1 MVHRK
6 FPLALAALAVAGAA
20 FATPP
25 PRGDGER
32 RAPPHKLLV
41 RAGRIYTGAAADA
54 PAKDGAA
61 KDATAGA
68 QPAAARIAPF
78 YAPGALLLVDGK
90 VAEVGAAI
98 EAPGDAE
105 VLDLGDAV
113 VMPGIVNAS
122 TTLAGTSAWL
132 QNTVWKDEAVAAHFD
147 PADAFD
153 LFADWSGPLLGG
165 VTTVYL
171 GCGPD
176 RLISGQGAVAKL
188 SSRDGKAQLL
198 ARQSQLEVNFGF
210 VSRTPQKVDPP
221 IPPSADHPIVPGERQ
236 LPTTRLG
243 QLMGLREAFARAQK
257 PAEGDLPTLAL
268 AEAIR
273 ARRTIRFAADET
285 SDLLRAVQAAREL
298 GQPAV
303 LCGAAEGALV
313 ADQLAAARYPV
324 IVEIGLQLQSP
335 PADRRID
342 ADTPRLRPETP
353 AELVKRG
360 VKVALATPARR
371 DPADILLAGA
381 VALRGG
387 LTPEQAIAALTRVP
401 AEILGVS
408 TRVGSLQPGRDGD
421 FVVLSGEP
429 FLRSSH
435 VDAVYVE
442 GRLAA
447 SPPADAATAG
457 TGTGTG
463 IGAVHGGTVVIRAGT
478 ILTGLGEAI
487 RGGAVAIK
495 DGRIVGVGSDV
506 AIPSGARVVDA
517 GPDAVVT
524 PGFLDCNSHL
534 EFGEDRSNLSLDFDP
549 TLVVADAGED
559 ARMVARAG
567 VTTALVQPWQAHQSG
582 SRVMAVKTA
591 GMTRAARIVDPLA
604 AVKHYWRGPFDP
616 ITTADR
622 FRGELRRAKE
632 YVDKWNKYLDD
643 LKKWQEEQKKKTP
656 EMIAA
661 EKAKAATDA
670 KKETDKPEVTQEKK
684 VDPITGKWEVSI
696 SGGPLPTPQ
705 TGVMNLKLDNT
716 MVRGTLGA
724 LFGNEEQPTPLSG
737 RFTDKHL
744 HLDVEIDIQVG
755 KPAIEADLDA
765 DDHLTGK
772 LVIGTAF
779 SLDFSAKRT
788 EKTFTEIT
796 SVAKAKKKKGAD
808 GRPLPPDVVPELEP
822 YRAVFA
828 GKAPLLLECDAA
840 ISLRH
845 ALRIF
850 SEFKLEVV
858 VMGGEELTRLPL
870 EEWRPIVKGV
880 VLPEAIEVTRG
891 RTTVVPGAELS
902 ALGVP
907 VGFQSNGGNAAR
919 GLALNAAYAV
929 RRGMDPRAALRA
941 LTSDP
946 AKFFHIDDQVGAL
959 EAGRQGDVL
968 VFSGDPFELSTRLL
982 RVFVSGDELKLET
995 KP

>member
-20 FATPP
+20 FATPQP
-25 PRGDGER
+25 AGDGER
-32 RAPPHKLLV
+32 RSPPRKLLV
-41 RAGRIYTGAAADA
+41 RAGRVYTGAA
-54 PAKDGAA
+54 DGALN
-61 KDATAGA
+61 GGSVGGP
-68 QPAAARIAPF
+68 PASARIAPS
-78 YAPGALLLVDGK
+78 YAPGALLIVDGK
-90 VAEVGAAI
+90 VVEVGATI
-98 EAPGDAE
+98 EQPGDAE
-105 VLDLGDAV
+105 LLDLGDAV

-198 ARQSQLEVNFGF
+198 ARQSQLEVNFGL

-221 IPPSADHPIVPGERQ
+221 LPPSADHPIVPGERQ

-257 PAEGDLPTLAL
+257 PAEGDLPTRAL

-324 IVEIGLQLQSP
+324 IVEIGLQLQTP
-335 PADRRID
+335 PADRRMD

-387 LTPEQAIAALTRVP
+387 LTAEQAIAALTRVP

-408 TRVGSLQPGRDGD
+408 TRVGSLLPGRDGD

-447 SPPADAATAG
+447 SPPSDAAAMATG
-457 TGTGTG
+457 TGTGT
-463 IGAVHGGTVVIRAGT
+463 ATVRGGSVVIRAGT
-478 ILTGLGEAI
+478 ILTGLGEPI
-487 RGGAVAIK
+487 RGGAIAIK

-506 AIPSGARVVDA
+506 AIPSGARVIDA

-591 GMTRAARIVDPLA
+591 GATRAARIVDPLA

-661 EKAKAATDA
+661 ERAKAAADA
-670 KKETDKPEVTQEKK
+670 KKESEKPEVTQEKK

-705 TGVMNLKLDNT
+705 TGVMHLKLENS

-724 LFGNEEQPTPLSG
+724 LFGNEEQPTPVSG

-744 HLDVEIDIQVG
+744 HLDIEIDIQVG
-755 KPAIEADLDA
+755 KPIIEADLDA

-772 LVIGTAF
+772 LQIGAAF

-788 EKTFTEIT
+788 EKSFTEVV
-796 SVAKAKKKKGAD
+796 SVSKAKKKKGAD

-822 YRAVFA
+822 YRAVFG

-858 VMGGEELTRLPL
+858 VMGGDELTRLPL
-870 EEWRPIVKGV
+870 DEWRPIVKGV
-880 VLPEAIEVTRG
+880 VLPEAIEVARG
-891 RTTVVPGAELS
+891 RATVVPGAEFS

-919 GLALNAAYAV
+919 GLALNTAYAMQHS
-929 RRGMDPRAALRA
+929 MDPHAALRA

-959 EAGRQGDVL
+959 ETGRQGDVL

-982 RVFVSGDELKLET
+982 RVFVAGEEQKLET

>member
-6 FPLALAALAVAGAA
+6 IPFALAALAAASVA
-20 FATPP
+20 FAASRPA
-25 PRGDGER
+25 GDDER
-32 RAPPHKLLV
+32 RAPPRKLLV
-41 RAGRIYTGAAADA
+41 RAGRIYTGAAE
-54 PAKDGAA
+54 GAA
-61 KDATAGA
+61 GKVT
-68 QPAAARIAPF
+68 PVLS
-78 YAPGALLLVDGK
+78 PGAMLLVDGK
-90 VAEVGAAI
+90 VTEIASSLEL
-98 EAPGDAE
+98 PPDAE
-105 VLDLGDAV
+105 LLDLGDEV
-113 VMPGIVNAS
+113 VMPGIVDAS

-132 QNTVWKDEAVAAHFD
+132 LNAVWKDEAVAAHFD
-147 PADAFD
+147 PADSFD
-153 LFADWSGPLLGG
+153 LFSDWSAPLLGG

-171 GCGPD
+171 GCGTD

-198 ARQSQLEVNFGF
+198 ARRTHLEINFGMA
-210 VSRTPQKVDPP
+210 SRTPLKVDPP
-221 IPPSADHPIVPGERQ
+221 IPPSADHPIKPGERQ

-243 QLMGLREAFARAQK
+243 QMMGLREAFARAQK
-257 PAEGDLPTLAL
+257 PAEGDLPMAAL
-268 AEAIR
+268 GEAIK
-273 ARRTIRFAADET
+273 AHRTLRLAADEA

-303 LCGAAEGALV
+303 ICGAAEGALV

-335 PADRRID
+335 PLDRKID

-387 LTPEQAIAALTRVP
+387 LTVEQAVAALTRVP

-408 TRVGSLQPGRDGD
+408 DRVGALLPGRDGD
-421 FVVLSGEP
+421 FVVLSGDP
-429 FLRSSH
+429 FLRSSR
-435 VDAVYVE
+435 VDSVYVE
-442 GRLAA
+442 GRVAARPSDVAA
-447 SPPADAATAG
+447 SSASAAVAAAAATK
-457 TGTGTG
+457 
-463 IGAVHGGTVVIRAGT
+463 HGGSVVIRAGT
-478 ILTGLGEAI
+478 ILTGLGEPI
-487 RGGAVAIK
+487 RGGAIAIR
-495 DGRIVGVGSDV
+495 DGRIVGIGSDV
-506 AIPSGARVVDA
+506 SIPAGAHVVDA
-517 GPDAVVT
+517 GPGSVVT
-524 PGFLDCNSHL
+524 PGFIDCNSHL

-549 TLVVADAGED
+549 TLVVADAGDD
-559 ARMVARAG
+559 ALVVARSG

-591 GMTRAARIVDPLA
+591 GTSRADRIVDPLA

-632 YVDKWNKYLDD
+632 YVDKWTKYSDE
-643 LKKWQEEQKKKTP
+643 LKKWQDEQKKKTP
-656 EMIAA
+656 ETIAA
-661 EKAKAATDA
+661 EKAKAAADA
-670 KKETDKPEVTQEKK
+670 KKESDKPEVTQEKK
-684 VDPITGKWEVSI
+684 VDPITGKWEVSV
-696 SGGPLPTPQ
+696 SGGPLPQPQ
-705 TGVMNLKLDNT
+705 VGVMNLKLDNT
-716 MVRGTLGA
+716 MVKGSLGV
-724 LFGNEEQPTPLSG
+724 LFGNAEEPTPLSG
-737 RFTDKHL
+737 RFADKHL
-744 HLDVEIDIQVG
+744 HLDVEIDIPMG
-755 KPAIEADLDA
+755 KPVIEADLDA

-772 LVIGTAF
+772 LSIGAQF
-779 SLDFSAKRT
+779 SFEFSGKRT
-788 EKTFTEIT
+788 EKTFTEVV
-796 SVAKAKKKKGAD
+796 SVSKAHKKKGAD

-828 GKAPLLLECDAA
+828 GKAPILLECDAA

-845 ALRIF
+845 ALRVF
-850 SEFKLEVV
+850 GEFKLEVV
-858 VMGGEELTRLPL
+858 VMGGDELTRLPL

-880 VLPEAIEVTRG
+880 VLPESIEVQRG
-891 RTTVVPGAELS
+891 RATVVPGAELA

-929 RRGMDPRAALRA
+929 RLGMDPRAALRA

-946 AKFFHIDDQVGAL
+946 AKMFHVDDQVGEL
-959 EAGRQGDVL
+959 EVGRQGDVL

-982 RVFVSGDELKLET
+982 RVFVAGEEQKLET